1 MQHTGGTKR
10 RGRQITCRL
19 LAGCVCGG
27 YSRGGA
33 DHASGFP
40 AALAMYVPCMY
51 HVCGVRSTPRCA
63 EEALLSIHVYDKG
76 RRNLQGE
83 HPLLT

>member
-1 MQHTGGTKR
+1 MVGPIMR
-10 RGRQITCRL
+10 PASPRL
-19 LAGCVCGG
+19 W
-27 YSRGGA
+27 
-33 DHASGFP
+33 
-40 AALAMYVPCMY
+40 PCMY

-83 HPLLT
+83 HLLLT